1 MDVADGKNDGSVA
14 NVRYFTCAANFGLFV
29 KKAQIKLDK
38 EDTSSSSAARV
49 KKPEVK
55 EEVAGDGK
63 KSGKTSPPMS
73 LHLSSSYFLCVTLL
87 SSSSIFLAYDLCI
100 SF

>member
-1 MDVADGKNDGSVA
+1 LDTADGKNDGSVA

-38 EDTSSSSAARV
+38 DEASSSSAAARA

-55 EEVAGDGK
+55 EEVPSEAK
-63 KSGKTSPPMS
+63 KSGALTCDM
-73 LHLSSSYFLCVTLL
+73 
-87 SSSSIFLAYDLCI
+87 
-100 SF
+100 